1 MNLELGLGLTQFIP
15 PILYLV
21 SVVVVLIT
29 LFKRIEIG
37 VYFLVF
43 FLPIPNILE
52 YTEKYPL
59 GKDTTD
65 ILLIVLIIKWIIDT
79 RKSQEKFVAS
89 TPFNLPLLLLILW
102 TLVEFWHGAN
112 YLGQEIVLD
121 LNEPRLKALKNF
133 LFVPLIY
140 LIIVNN
146 IKHPTQ
152 IKVVVGIMIFAILLL
167 DRNSYN
173 IMQNQDLSNYSDNL
187 KVIGKASALSGNS
200 LAVFFAQ
207 YSIVLVALVWC
218 LRHVWLKIALSVPA
232 LLSYYCTLFLFS
244 RSGYLGLAIG
254 LIYWGIVKSR
264 ILLIG
269 IIISFISYQTILPNA
284 VKQRIEMT
292 RTEDGFDNTTQQ
304 RFAMW
309 TLATDIISG
318 NPILG
323 AGFNFTQA
331 YNIQIEDQ
339 GHIWHSFHNSF
350 VQQAVETGLIGLG
363 LYLWIFVLAMRQ
375 GWRLYQRSDDDFEKG
390 LGLGLVGCVLACM
403 AGNIGGSYW
412 NMLNVMGF
420 FWVLAALV
428 NRCLLNY
435 QPVETA

>member
-1 MNLELGLGLTQFIP
+1 MNLEFGLGLTQFIP
-15 PILYLV
+15 PILYVV
-21 SVVVVLIT
+21 SIAVALIT

-37 VYFLVF
+37 IYFLVF

-52 YTEKYPL
+52 WTEKFPL

-65 ILLIVLIIKWIIDT
+65 ILLIILIIRWIINA
-79 RKSQEKFVAS
+79 RSAQENMLAKTS
-89 TPFNLPLLLLILW
+89 FNLPLLLLILW

-112 YLGQEIVLD
+112 YLGQEIVFD
-121 LNEPRLKALKNF
+121 LREPRLMALKNF
-133 LFVPLIY
+133 MVVPLIY
-140 LIIVNN
+140 FIIVNN
-146 IKHPTQ
+146 IKHPQ
-152 IKVVVGIMIFAILLL
+152 HIRILIGLMILAILLL

-207 YSIVLVALVWC
+207 YSIVLVALLWS
-218 LRHVWLKIALSVPA
+218 LRHVWLKIALSVPT
-232 LLSYYCTLFLFS
+232 LLSYYCTMFLFS
-244 RSGYLGLAIG
+244 RSGYLAVALS
-254 LIYWGIVKSR
+254 LLFWGVIKSR
-264 ILLIG
+264 ILLIAV
-269 IIISFISYQTILPNA
+269 IISFLSYQTILPNA

-292 RTEDGFDNTTQQ
+292 KTEDGFDNTTQQ

-309 TLATDIISG
+309 NLATDIISG

-331 YNIQIEDQ
+331 YNIQLEDQ
-339 GHIWHSFHNSF
+339 SHIWHSFHNSF
-350 VQQAVETGLIGLG
+350 VQQTVETGIIGLG
-363 LYLWIFVLAMRQ
+363 LYLWLFGLAIRQ
-375 GWRLYQRSDDDFEKG
+375 GWRLYRLSDDDFEKG
-390 LGLGLVGCVLACM
+390 LGLGLMGCVFACM

-435 QPVETA
+435 LPSETA